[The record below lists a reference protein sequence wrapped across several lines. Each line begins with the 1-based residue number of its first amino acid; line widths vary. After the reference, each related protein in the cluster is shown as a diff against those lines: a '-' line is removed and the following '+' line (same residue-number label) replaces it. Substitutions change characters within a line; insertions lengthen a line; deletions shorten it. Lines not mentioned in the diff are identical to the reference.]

1 MTLTYSSLVP
11 FLVAY
16 PVICLL
22 PSAHGPCTNWTT
34 RWYFVPVVG
43 KCNRFW
49 YGGCHGNKN
58 SFALEEECLRACRS
72 AVGVSPVE
80 HQPSSVTGALQRQHT
95 GSRPHTGDA
104 GSQQQ
109 PPPRVSAS
117 HSQEGRAY
125 GAPRPA
131 QDSHRQDSWR
141 SERLPEPLSRTGVP
155 ESQHWGTQQSS
166 LDSLSKLHMWETTMR
181 GPSERQ
187 RSSGQQGLPHGGKQ
201 WHKAFGADV
210 SMTEGFGQQV
220 STDSFPV
227 QALHR

>member
-1 MTLTYSSLVP
+1 MTLTYPSVVP

-58 SFALEEECLRACRS
+58 SFVLEEECLRACRS
-72 AVGVSPVE
+72 SVGVSPVD
-80 HQPSSVTGALQRQHT
+80 HQPSAVTGALQHQHA

-104 GSQQQ
+104 RSQQQ

-117 HSQEGRAY
+117 HTQEGRTY
-125 GAPRPA
+125 GAPRPT

-141 SERLPEPLSRTGVP
+141 SGRLPELLSRTGVL
-155 ESQHWGTQQSS
+155 ESQHWGTQQSN
-166 LDSLSKLHMWETTMR
+166 LDSLSKMHVWETTAR
-181 GPSERQ
+181 GPSEGQ
-187 RSSGQQGLPHGGKQ
+187 RSSGQQVLPHGGKQ
-201 WHKAFGADV
+201 WHKAFGADISV
-210 SMTEGFGQQV
+210 TEGFGQQV
-220 STDSFPV
+220 STDLFPV
-227 QALHR
+227 RALHR